1 MASIKNACHSLNIY
15 HVIQSRKEVKYE
27 EVNCSS
33 NTLSSKKVIKLKG
46 VYASIE

>member
-1 MASIKNACHSLNIY
+1 MFPIKIGG
-15 HVIQSRKEVKYE
+15 KEVKYE